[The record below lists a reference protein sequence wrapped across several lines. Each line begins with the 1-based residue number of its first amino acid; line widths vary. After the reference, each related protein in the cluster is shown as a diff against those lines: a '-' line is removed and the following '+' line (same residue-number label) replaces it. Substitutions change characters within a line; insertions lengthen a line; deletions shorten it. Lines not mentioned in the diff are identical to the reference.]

1 MEVMQVADTTS
12 ATMPSAWSADG
23 GICQDV
29 PQEALFVGNVDLSG
43 VVVRQPQGV
52 QGLCRTER
60 VGDNDV
66 VVGLFLLMFCIVA
79 YVIGNSKYFFAYR
92 LREFFS
98 RRRAYTG
105 GDAEVLRSE
114 VRNTVL
120 LTTVSCL
127 SLAVMFCNRLM
138 INGAD
143 GGAGAGNLLQTLGV
157 SFAVTALLLVVKTVI
172 YVMVNGVFFRRD
184 ANAKWLSSFFLL
196 CSVASLFLYPLSLVE
211 VYSGADK
218 SVVTYCLLGGLV
230 LCEICLFYRLY
241 VNFCAKKEGFLLIF
255 LYFCNVEVLPL
266 LLIGRF
272 CSNLL

>member
-1 MEVMQVADTTS
+1 MQVADTLS
-12 ATMPSAWSADG
+12 AAMPSAWSANDG
-23 GICQDV
+23 IWQDMS
-29 PQEALFVGNVDLSG
+29 QEVLFVGNVDLSG
-43 VVVRQPQGV
+43 VVPHQPQGV
-52 QGLCRTER
+52 QGQHRTER

-66 VVGLFLLMFCIVA
+66 VVGLFLLMFCIMA
-79 YVIGNSKYFFAYR
+79 YVIGNSKYFFAHR
-92 LREFFS
+92 IREFFS

-127 SLAVMFCNRLM
+127 SLAIMFCNRLA

-143 GGAGAGNLLQTLGV
+143 GIYYEAGNLFPTLGV
-157 SFAVTALLLVVKTVI
+157 SFAVIVLLLAMKTAV
-172 YVMVNGVFFRRD
+172 YAFVNGVFFSRD

-196 CSVASLFLYPLSLVE
+196 CSAVSLFLFPVSLVE
-211 VYSGADK
+211 VYSEVDK
-218 SVVTYCLLGGLV
+218 SVVTYCLLGVLV
-230 LCEICLFYRLY
+230 LCKICIFYRLY
-241 VNFCAKKEGFLLIF
+241 VNFCSKKEGFLLIF

-266 LLIGRF
+266 LLVWRF

>member
-1 MEVMQVADTTS
+1 MADTTS
-12 ATMPSAWSADG
+12 ATMPSGWSAGG
-23 GICQDV
+23 GICQDM
-29 PQEALFVGNVDLSG
+29 PQEVLFVGNVDLSG
-43 VVVRQPQGV
+43 VVLHQPQGV
-52 QGLCRTER
+52 QGRCRAER

-79 YVIGNSKYFFAYR
+79 YVIGNSKYFFAHR

-127 SLAVMFCNRLM
+127 SLAVMFCNRLV
-138 INGAD
+138 INGTDAFFSE
-143 GGAGAGNLLQTLGV
+143 AGDLFLFLGV
-157 SFAVTALLLVVKTVI
+157 SFAVIVLLLLLKVLS
-172 YVMVNGVFFRRD
+172 YVAVNGVFFRRD

-196 CSVASLFLYPLSLVE
+196 CSVTSLFLFPLSLVE
-211 VYSGADK
+211 VYSEVDK
-218 SVVTYCLLGGLV
+218 TIVTYCLLGILV

-266 LLIGRF
+266 LVIVRF